1 MLPATKLRQFDLLA
15 QLRASCAIARP
26 AHIGM
31 LGNLCGISETPCWLL
46 PFNLFYEAE
55 MVTVLAQLA
64 ARASRVT
71 ARASRVTARA
81 SRVTARASRSTV
93 RAAHIKTL

>member
-1 MLPATKLRQFDLLA
+1 MLPLTKLRQFDLLA

-26 AHIGM
+26 ARIGM

-55 MVTVLAQLA
+55 MVTVLARLA
-64 ARASRVT
+64 ASASRV
-71 ARASRVTARA
+71 
-81 SRVTARASRSTV
+81 TV

>member
-1 MLPATKLRQFDLLA
+1 MLPATKLWKFDLLA

-26 AHIGM
+26 PRIGM

-64 ARASRVT
+64 ERASREI
-71 ARASRVTARA
+71 ARAAR
-81 SRVTARASRSTV
+81 
-93 RAAHIKTL
+93 IGTL